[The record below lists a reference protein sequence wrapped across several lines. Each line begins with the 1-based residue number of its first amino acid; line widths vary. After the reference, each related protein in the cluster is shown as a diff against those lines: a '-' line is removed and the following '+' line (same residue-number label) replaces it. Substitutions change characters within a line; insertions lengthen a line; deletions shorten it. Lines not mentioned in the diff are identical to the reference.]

1 MGDSIRTCF
10 TTLFKVVLVVSAA
23 VLLCLLIPALS
34 LLELFLV
41 LSGGLILAAG
51 VSTVNDLIDY
61 HKVERELRKI
71 KLEKKRRQLLP
82 SDPNQAGT
90 SPHHGRTRLRRL
102 PGGRCHR

>member
-1 MGDSIRTCF
+1 MSDSIK
-10 TTLFKVVLVVSAA
+10 TLLLLLIVLSAA

-34 LLELFLV
+34 LLELLLV

-71 KLEKKRRQLLP
+71 KLEKKRRKLLP
-82 SDPNQAGT
+82 LDHNQTGT
-90 SPHHGRTRLRRL
+90 SHHHDQARSRRL
-102 PGGRCHR
+102 PGGRCR